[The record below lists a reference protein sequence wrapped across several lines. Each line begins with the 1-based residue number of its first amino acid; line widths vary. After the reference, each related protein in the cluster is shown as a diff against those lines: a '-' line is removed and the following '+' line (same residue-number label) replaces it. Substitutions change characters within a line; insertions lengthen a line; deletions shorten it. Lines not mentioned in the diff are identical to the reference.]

1 MEEIFFQG
9 MSLEEKL
16 LFRRLLIQAGENLT
30 NYERKEK
37 A

>member
-1 MEEIFFQG
+1 

-16 LFRRLLIQAGENLT
+16 LIRRFLIQAGENLT